1 MSVMACAYPSAYE
14 AADTVMDVTLRQTDG
29 RLLSVE
35 IVGEG
40 TDASFYKSRGTLVTN
55 PANPSL
61 AAGEY
66 SHSIGS
72 PASSP
77 AAICVGSTAYR
88 QDIYTYLG
96 AHRVY
101 DMGHD
106 GERTRTSSI
115 GPTVDER
122 IKPDVMAPGTNIVS
136 SYSSYYLEHHPSA
149 WDIVN
154 SDKEHFDFDGRTY
167 AWNYNSGTSMSTPA
181 AAGAIA
187 LWLQACPTLTPDQVR
202 ELIAV
207 TSRRH
212 DPSLDYPNNY
222 YGYGEIDVYAGLLHL
237 LGFTAIPDV
246 SQRQAQ
252 GVAIRPVGDGVELR
266 FDSAPS
272 HTFVVNVYG
281 VDGRRVASH
290 RLTPEGCCYRISLA
304 GVPRGVYAVQVNT
317 GSRATTGSQ
326 LIRH

>member
-1 MSVMACAYPSAYE
+1 MIS
-14 AADTVMDVTLRQTDG
+14 
-29 RLLSVE
+29 LL
-35 IVGEG
+35 
-40 TDASFYKSRGTLVTN
+40 
-55 PANPSL
+55 P
-61 AAGEY
+61 
-66 SHSIGS
+66 
-72 PASSP
+72 
-77 AAICVGSTAYR
+77 
-88 QDIYTYLG
+88 
-96 AHRVY
+96 
-101 DMGHD
+101 
-106 GERTRTSSI
+106 
-115 GPTVDER
+115 
-122 IKPDVMAPGTNIVS
+122 
-136 SYSSYYLEHHPSA
+136 
-149 WDIVN
+149 DIVN
-154 SDKEHFDFDGRTY
+154 SDKEHFDFEGRTY

-202 ELIAV
+202 ELIAA

-266 FDSAPS
+266 FDSAPI

-290 RLTPEGCCYRISLA
+290 RLAPSGCSYHISLA
-304 GVPRGVYAVQVNT
+304 GAPRGVYAVQVNT
-317 GSRATTGSQ
+317 GSRATTGSL